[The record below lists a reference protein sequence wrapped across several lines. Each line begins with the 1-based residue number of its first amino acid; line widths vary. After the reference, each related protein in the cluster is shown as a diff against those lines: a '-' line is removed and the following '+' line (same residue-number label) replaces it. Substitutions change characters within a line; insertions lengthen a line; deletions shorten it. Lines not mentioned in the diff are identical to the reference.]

1 MNRANS
7 TVSMEENITIFRDIL
22 PVSDTDNASILL
34 PSIATEDTVSS
45 TDGASIQA
53 LGQKYI
59 TYIIA
64 VSVHKYWL
72 ITVCCA
78 GVLGN
83 ILSFKIMSQVSK
95 QFM

>member
-1 MNRANS
+1 MNGGNS
-7 TVSMEENITIFRDIL
+7 IMSMEENITTFRDIL
-22 PVSDTDNASILL
+22 PVSGTDNSSVLP
-34 PSIATEDTVSS
+34 PSITTQGDVSS
-45 TDGASIQA
+45 TDGTSIQV